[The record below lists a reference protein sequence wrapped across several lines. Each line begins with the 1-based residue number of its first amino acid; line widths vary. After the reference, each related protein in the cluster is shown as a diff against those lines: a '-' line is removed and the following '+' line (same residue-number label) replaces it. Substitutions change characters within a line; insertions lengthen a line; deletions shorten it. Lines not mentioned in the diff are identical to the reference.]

1 MLQKS
6 DRNCSFATEE
16 QLEQQRLEK
25 VVPPHLN
32 SSLKFVGESFVNMI
46 NAKKKNKNVLGASSK
61 TYRQVS
67 TAHSANEILAS
78 ITRKSG

>member
-16 QLEQQRLEK
+16 HLEQQRLEK
-25 VVPPHLN
+25 VVPPDLN

-46 NAKKKNKNVLGASSK
+46 NAKNKNVLGASSK

-67 TAHSANEILAS
+67 NAHSANEILAS